1 MAKNKL
7 KKSSQPKLIQLICNL
22 IYEIRIT
29 PQKKKNKTN
38 HEAQDLISQC

>member
-29 PQKKKNKTN
+29 LQKKKSKTN

>member
-7 KKSSQPKLIQLICNL
+7 KKSSQLKLIQLICNL

-29 PQKKKNKTN
+29 PQKKKKAKQIMKLKT
-38 HEAQDLISQC
+38 